1 MKHKNIIPLKD
12 LNLTNRFLFDVVAED
27 PDAHEAMLSIILGRD
42 VRLSEK
48 NQTEKEFLLS
58 PSIRSIRMDVFS
70 LDEEETIYNTEMQNR
85 QTADIPK
92 RSRYYQSLMDTS
104 LLEVGS
110 VDYNEL
116 NNSCI
121 IMIMT
126 FDLFGY
132 GKYMYTFVPQ
142 CIEAPDCR
150 LEDGTMRIFL
160 NTKGTNKDEVSQE
173 LIDFLRYVE
182 NTTDE
187 IAEQS
192 DSERLRRIHDRVC
205 KVRKSE
211 EIGVRYMQAWEEKI
225 YERREARE
233 EGREE
238 GLAEGRREGI
248 AEGERRKL
256 QHQIQK
262 KLEKNMS
269 IEEIADMLE
278 EDIDVIQELAK
289 ELSTHH

>member
-121 IMIMT
+121 IMIMP

-278 EDIDVIQELAK
+278 EDMDVVRELAE
-289 ELSTHH
+289 ELNTHH

>member
-1 MKHKNIIPLKD
+1 
-12 LNLTNRFLFDVVAED
+12 
-27 PDAHEAMLSIILGRD
+27 
-42 VRLSEK
+42 
-48 NQTEKEFLLS
+48 
-58 PSIRSIRMDVFS
+58 
-70 LDEEETIYNTEMQNR
+70 
-85 QTADIPK
+85 
-92 RSRYYQSLMDTS
+92 
-104 LLEVGS
+104 
-110 VDYNEL
+110 
-116 NNSCI
+116 
-121 IMIMT
+121 
-126 FDLFGY
+126 
-132 GKYMYTFVPQ
+132 
-142 CIEAPDCR
+142 
-150 LEDGTMRIFL
+150 MRIFL

-182 NTTDE
+182 NTTDK

-256 QHQIQK
+256 LAQIQK

>member
-1 MKHKNIIPLKD
+1 MKHKNLIPLKD
-12 LNLTNRFLFDVVAED
+12 LNLTSRFLFDVVAED
-27 PDAHEAMLSIILGRD
+27 PDAHEAMLGIILGRD
-42 VRLSEK
+42 IHLSGK

-70 LDEEETIYNTEMQNR
+70 LDEEETVYNTEMQNKL
-85 QTADIPK
+85 TPDIPK

-104 LLEVGS
+104 LLEAGS

-132 GKYMYTFVPQ
+132 GKYMYTFVPR

-150 LEDGTMRIFL
+150 LEDGTIRIFL

-173 LIDFLRYVE
+173 LIDFLHYVE
-182 NTTDE
+182 HTTDE
-187 IAEQS
+187 TAEQS
-192 DSERLRRIHDRVC
+192 DSERLRRIHNRVC

-233 EGREE
+233 EGRIEGREE
-238 GLAEGRREGI
+238 GRIEGEQAYRRELVGKMI
-248 AEGERRKL
+248 
-256 QHQIQK
+256 K
-262 KLEKNMS
+262 KGKS
-269 IEEIADMLE
+269 IDEIADLLGENTETIQSIAE
-278 EDIDVIQELAK
+278 ETEDMKQN
-289 ELSTHH
+289 

>member
-132 GKYMYTFVPQ
+132 GKYMYTFVPR
-142 CIEAPDCR
+142 CLEAPDCR

-182 NTTDE
+182 NTTDK

-256 QHQIQK
+256 LAQIQK